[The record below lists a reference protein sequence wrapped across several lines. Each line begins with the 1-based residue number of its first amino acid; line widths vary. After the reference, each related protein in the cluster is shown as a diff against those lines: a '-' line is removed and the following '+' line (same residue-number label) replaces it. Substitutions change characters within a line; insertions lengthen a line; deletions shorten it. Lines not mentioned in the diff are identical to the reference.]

1 MRSNITLRTFRG
13 TAILFSFL
21 LFSACSGQKD
31 ANDSPTNAQTTAT
44 VVATTPSTPE
54 AIDPPTTAVEALD
67 LTKATPSSAVDADAL
82 PPVDESPGTSETL
95 PPVAVTATVVTPA
108 AALPPG
114 SNLLAQA
121 RSPELRRAAASPI
134 HWMEWGP
141 EAFER
146 SKAGDRPILVFI
158 GSNWCEY
165 CHLMDET
172 TFADEEVVKLLN
184 DNFVAI
190 RIDRDE
196 RPDLDERFQSA
207 YYHFNK
213 NQGGGWPLTVFCLP
227 DGRPFDALT
236 FVHAKTDGDRIGL
249 RDLLTQALSV
259 VRERRSDAEALAAGV
274 MERMKTGV
282 PSPPPADAGVTA
294 EVLKNLTQSIRDKFD
309 EKNGGFGAPD
319 QAHFPNGTAL
329 LFLLQMNSDTGND
342 ELLAHVNRS
351 LLAYFK
357 GGLRDNVHGGYY
369 RYTADGEYSQPRFE
383 KMLFV
388 QAEML
393 SAFSQAYAATNRSLF
408 KEAGQG
414 ILRFMRDTLEDPEGG
429 FYASMDSDTDP
440 KGGNTYHTWTADEV
454 RKAAEGRPGDVFV
467 KYFHIGEEGNV
478 DADGRSVPRALGSL
492 QATADALNISYS
504 DAQKALDEAR
514 KKLGEARTA
523 KGVDIPHVDKTI
535 LSPWNGLMISAYID
549 AYRYLGDT
557 EARDFALKS
566 ADFILKNM
574 VSEQEGIAHAY
585 ILGKASV
592 FGLLDPQVQTANAL
606 IDCFEVTGNQAYLEN
621 AQSIM
626 QFTEGRFLDEKLGLY
641 RDRLPDTGTGPM
653 LEVPRYP
660 LYDVMSPSP
669 NATAAVVWYRLYQ
682 ATGDQEALKIAR
694 RIATAAASQPGMGGT
709 AAGTLARAVALLVNN
724 PPKINLVGKEDDDT
738 IASMREAAL
747 PIYRLGKM
755 VNTLP
760 VDQAEKTGTPP
771 DDKGDAL
778 AYVCVGSR
786 CATPVK
792 KADEI
797 APLAKTFGKNTDPA
811 KDK

>member
-1 MRSNITLRTFRG
+1 VRSNILLRSFCS
-13 TAILFSFL
+13 TAILSSL
-21 LFSACSGQKD
+21 LLLSACNGQKD
-31 ANDSPTNAQTTAT
+31 TTDSPSTDQTTGTTTTEAPT
-44 VVATTPSTPE
+44 YPSPTDAPTTP
-54 AIDPPTTAVEALD
+54 VEALD
-67 LTKATPSSAVDADAL
+67 LTKATPSALVDA
-82 PPVDESPGTSETL
+82 GTL
-95 PPVAVTATVVTPA
+95 PPVAETGGTSESLPPTAITATIATPSA
-108 AALPPG
+108 TLPPG
-114 SNLLAQA
+114 ANLLDQA
-121 RSPELRRAAASPI
+121 RSPELRRVATSGI

-141 EAFER
+141 AAFER
-146 SKAGDRPILVFI
+146 AKAGDRPILVFI

-165 CHLMDET
+165 CHLMDAT
-172 TFADEEVVKLLN
+172 TFTNEEVVKLLN
-184 DNFVAI
+184 DNFVSI
-190 RIDRDE
+190 RVDRDE

-207 YYHFNK
+207 YYHFNQ

-236 FVHAKTDGDRIGL
+236 FVHAKTEGDRIGL
-249 RDLLTQALSV
+249 IDLLKQSLTVL
-259 VRERRSDAEALAAGV
+259 RERRSDAEALAAGV
-274 MERMKTGV
+274 MEKMKTGIPTAP
-282 PSPPPADAGVTA
+282 PSDASVNAD
-294 EVLKNLTQSIRDKFD
+294 VLKSLTKSISDKFD
-309 EKNGGFGAPD
+309 EKNGGFGPPD

-329 LFLLQMNSDTGND
+329 LFLLQMNSDTGNQ
-342 ELLAHVNRS
+342 ELLAHVNKS

-369 RYTADGEYSQPRFE
+369 RYTADGEYAQPRFE

-388 QAEML
+388 QAELL

-440 KGGNTYHTWTADEV
+440 KSGNTYHTWTPDEV

-467 KYFHIGEEGNV
+467 RYFHIGAEGNV

-492 QATADALNISYS
+492 KETADALNINYS
-504 DAQKALDEAR
+504 DAQDALDTAR

-535 LSPWNGLMISAYID
+535 LTPWNALMITAYID
-549 AYRYLGDT
+549 SYRYLGDT

-574 VSEQEGIAHAY
+574 VSEQEGIAHSF

-592 FGLLDPQVQTANAL
+592 FGLLDPQVQMANAL
-606 IDCFEVTGNQAYLEN
+606 LDCFEVTGNQAYLEN
-621 AQSIM
+621 ALSIM
-626 QFTEGRFLDEKLGLY
+626 QFAEGRFLDEKLGLY

-682 ATGDQEALKIAR
+682 ATGDEKALEISR
-694 RIATAAASQPGMGGT
+694 RIATAATSQPGMGGA
-709 AAGTLARAVALLVNN
+709 AAGTLARAVALLING
-724 PPKINLVGKEDDDT
+724 PPKINLVGKEDDQT
-738 IASMREAAL
+738 IDSMREAAL
-747 PIYRLGKM
+747 PVYRLGKM
-755 VNTLP
+755 VNTVPL
-760 VDQAEKTGTPP
+760 DQAKKSDTPP

-778 AYVCVGSR
+778 AYICVGSN
-786 CATPVK
+786 CAPPVK
-792 KADEI
+792 KSDEI
-797 APLAKTFGKNTDPA
+797 APLAKSFGKTSD
-811 KDK
+811 